1 MEKIK
6 RVIGVD
12 PGLTITGFG
21 ILDYKGGQIRTVAF
35 GTIKPPV
42 KESLPNRLEYLN
54 SHMTELLEKF
64 EPNAFAIEDTF
75 FSQNV
80 KSALLLGQARG
91 VLLLAAASKGIPSMD
106 YAPRKIKQSVVGN
119 GAADKT
125 QVQYMVQQILKMDE
139 PPKPLDVS
147 DALAIGLCHIYNI
160 LRCKGIV
167 RNNDDNMLNYVV
179 EFGGTQTKI
188 SDNTVI
194 AIEIHHVS
202 CFEPLIKQ

>member
-35 GTIKPPV
+35 GTIKPPA

-91 VLLLAAASKGIPSMD
+91 VLILAAASKGIPSMD
-106 YAPRKIKQSVVGN
+106 YAPRKVKQSVVGN

-147 DALAIGLCHIYNI
+147 DALAIGLCHINQNKY
-160 LRCKGIV
+160 L
-167 RNNDDNMLNYVV
+167 
-179 EFGGTQTKI
+179 
-188 SDNTVI
+188 
-194 AIEIHHVS
+194 
-202 CFEPLIKQ
+202 

>member
-12 PGLTITGFG
+12 TGLTITGFG

-106 YAPRKIKQSVVGN
+106 YAPRKVKQSVVGN

-125 QVQYMVQQILKMDE
+125 QVQYMVQQILKMDD

-147 DALAIGLCHIYNI
+147 DALAIGLCHINQNKY
-160 LRCKGIV
+160 L
-167 RNNDDNMLNYVV
+167 
-179 EFGGTQTKI
+179 
-188 SDNTVI
+188 
-194 AIEIHHVS
+194 
-202 CFEPLIKQ
+202 

>member
-12 PGLTITGFG
+12 PGLIITGFG

-106 YAPRKIKQSVVGN
+106 YAPRKVKQSVVGN

-147 DALAIGLCHIYNI
+147 DALAIGLCHINQNKY
-160 LRCKGIV
+160 L
-167 RNNDDNMLNYVV
+167 
-179 EFGGTQTKI
+179 
-188 SDNTVI
+188 
-194 AIEIHHVS
+194 
-202 CFEPLIKQ
+202 

>member
-106 YAPRKIKQSVVGN
+106 YAPRKVKQSVVGN

-125 QVQYMVQQILKMDE
+125 QVQYMVQLILKMDE

-147 DALAIGLCHIYNI
+147 DALAIGLCHINQNKY
-160 LRCKGIV
+160 L
-167 RNNDDNMLNYVV
+167 
-179 EFGGTQTKI
+179 
-188 SDNTVI
+188 
-194 AIEIHHVS
+194 
-202 CFEPLIKQ
+202 

>member
-1 MEKIK
+1 VEKIK

-12 PGLTITGFG
+12 PGLIITGFG

-106 YAPRKIKQSVVGN
+106 YAPRKVKQSVVGN

-147 DALAIGLCHIYNI
+147 DALAIGLCHINQNKY
-160 LRCKGIV
+160 L
-167 RNNDDNMLNYVV
+167 
-179 EFGGTQTKI
+179 
-188 SDNTVI
+188 
-194 AIEIHHVS
+194 
-202 CFEPLIKQ
+202 

>member
-1 MEKIK
+1 
-6 RVIGVD
+6 VIGVD

-106 YAPRKIKQSVVGN
+106 YAPRKVKQSVVGN

-147 DALAIGLCHIYNI
+147 DALAIGLCHINQNKY
-160 LRCKGIV
+160 L
-167 RNNDDNMLNYVV
+167 
-179 EFGGTQTKI
+179 
-188 SDNTVI
+188 
-194 AIEIHHVS
+194 
-202 CFEPLIKQ
+202 

>member
-147 DALAIGLCHIYNI
+147 DALAIGLCHINQNKY
-160 LRCKGIV
+160 L
-167 RNNDDNMLNYVV
+167 
-179 EFGGTQTKI
+179 
-188 SDNTVI
+188 
-194 AIEIHHVS
+194 
-202 CFEPLIKQ
+202 

>member
-12 PGLTITGFG
+12 PGLSITGFG

-42 KESLPNRLEYLN
+42 KESLANRLEYLN

-64 EPNAFAIEDTF
+64 EPNDFAIEDTF

-91 VLLLAAASKGIPSMD
+91 VLLLAAASKGIPTMD
-106 YAPRKIKQSVVGN
+106 YAPRKVKQSVVGN
-119 GAADKT
+119 GAADKK
-125 QVQYMVQQILKMDE
+125 QVQYMVQQILGMKE

-147 DALAIGLCHIYNI
+147 DALAIGLCHINQNKYI
-160 LRCKGIV
+160 
-167 RNNDDNMLNYVV
+167 
-179 EFGGTQTKI
+179 
-188 SDNTVI
+188 
-194 AIEIHHVS
+194 
-202 CFEPLIKQ
+202 

>member
-42 KESLPNRLEYLN
+42 KESLPNRVEYLN
-54 SHMTELLEKF
+54 THMTELLEKF

-106 YAPRKIKQSVVGN
+106 YAPRKVKQSVVGN

-147 DALAIGLCHIYNI
+147 DALAIGLCHINQNKY
-160 LRCKGIV
+160 L
-167 RNNDDNMLNYVV
+167 
-179 EFGGTQTKI
+179 
-188 SDNTVI
+188 
-194 AIEIHHVS
+194 
-202 CFEPLIKQ
+202 

>member
-12 PGLTITGFG
+12 PGLSITGFG

-42 KESLPNRLEYLN
+42 KESLANRLEYLN

-64 EPNAFAIEDTF
+64 EPNDFAIEDTF

-91 VLLLAAASKGIPSMD
+91 VLLLAAASKGIPTMD
-106 YAPRKIKQSVVGN
+106 YSPRKVKQSVVGN
-119 GAADKT
+119 GAADKK
-125 QVQYMVQQILKMDE
+125 QVQYMVQQILGMKE

-147 DALAIGLCHIYNI
+147 DALAIGLCHINQNKYI
-160 LRCKGIV
+160 
-167 RNNDDNMLNYVV
+167 
-179 EFGGTQTKI
+179 
-188 SDNTVI
+188 
-194 AIEIHHVS
+194 
-202 CFEPLIKQ
+202 

>member
-1 MEKIK
+1 VEKIK

-12 PGLTITGFG
+12 PGLIITGFG

-35 GTIKPPV
+35 GTIKPPA

-106 YAPRKIKQSVVGN
+106 YAPRKVKQSVVGN

-147 DALAIGLCHIYNI
+147 DALAIGLCHINQNKY
-160 LRCKGIV
+160 L
-167 RNNDDNMLNYVV
+167 
-179 EFGGTQTKI
+179 
-188 SDNTVI
+188 
-194 AIEIHHVS
+194 
-202 CFEPLIKQ
+202 

>member
-35 GTIKPPV
+35 GTIKPPA

-54 SHMTELLEKF
+54 SHMIELLEKF

-106 YAPRKIKQSVVGN
+106 YAPRKVKQSVVGN

-147 DALAIGLCHIYNI
+147 DALAIGLCHINQNKY
-160 LRCKGIV
+160 L
-167 RNNDDNMLNYVV
+167 
-179 EFGGTQTKI
+179 
-188 SDNTVI
+188 
-194 AIEIHHVS
+194 
-202 CFEPLIKQ
+202 